1 MLLKVGELAR
11 RTGLTVRT
19 LHHYDEIG
27 LLKPA
32 GRSDTGYRLYSQ
44 ADVQRLHGIQ
54 ALRHLGLPLGD
65 IADLLAGEGMEP
77 GRIIERQIHALDL
90 QITQATELRARLA
103 LMRDGL
109 VAGAEPD
116 MGNWLETLALMAT
129 YGKYFSA
136 AELKRIFE
144 NWHTIEAEWVPLV
157 ERVRG
162 AMDQGLAIDTPLVQ
176 QLAQRWMVLM
186 LEWMGGDLD
195 LLERWGHMYRLE
207 PSAHGINNAPSSEV
221 IEYMER
227 AIGLRRAAL
236 GKYLQPS
243 DLERLGHVRAAQWQ
257 ALEDEVAG
265 LLREQQAPDSP
276 RGQAAVAHWTALMD
290 QLTRND
296 RQLRDKLLLATA
308 CDPLLSA
315 GALLSRAVRDYIGRA
330 LAKMLDPHA
339 T

>member
-1 MLLKVGELAR
+1 MLLRVGELAR

-27 LLKPA
+27 LLAPSA
-32 GRSDTGYRLYSQ
+32 RSDTGYRLYSP

-54 ALRHLGLPLGD
+54 ALRLLGLTLSD
-65 IADLLAGEGMEP
+65 IAELLAGEGMEP

-136 AELKRIFE
+136 AELKGIFE
-144 NWHTIEAEWVPLV
+144 NWHKIAAEWPPLV
-157 ERVRG
+157 ERVRQ

-176 QLAQRWMVLM
+176 QLAQRWMALM

-207 PSAHGINNAPSSEV
+207 PSAHGINHAPSSDM
-221 IEYMER
+221 IEFVER
-227 AIGLRRAAL
+227 AIKLRMAAL

-243 DLERLGHVRAAQWQ
+243 DFARLGHVRAAQWR

-265 LLREQQAPDSP
+265 LLQKQLAPDSP
-276 RGQAAVAHWTALMD
+276 RGQAAAAHWSMLMD
-290 QLTRND
+290 QLTRGD
-296 RQLRDKLLLATA
+296 RPLRDKLLQASA
-308 CDPLLSA
+308 SEPLLRS
-315 GALLSRAVRDYIGRA
+315 GAPLSPAVRDYIA
-330 LAKMLDPHA
+330 LASAKTA
-339 T
+339 

>member
-11 RTGLTVRT
+11 RAGLTVRT

-27 LLKPA
+27 LLKPS
-32 GRSDTGYRLYSQ
+32 GRSDTGYRLYSP

-54 ALRHLGLPLGD
+54 ALRLLGLPLGD
-65 IADLLAGEGMEP
+65 IADLLAGDGMEP
-77 GRIIERQIHALDL
+77 DRILERQIHALDL
-90 QITQATELRARLA
+90 QITQATELRGRLA

-109 VAGAEPD
+109 VAGADPD

-144 NWHTIEAEWVPLV
+144 NWRNIETEWAPLV
-157 ERVRG
+157 EQMRS
-162 AMDQGLAIDTPLVQ
+162 AMDQGLAIDAPPVQ
-176 QLAQRWMVLM
+176 RLANRWMVLM
-186 LEWMGGDLD
+186 LEWMGGDMD

-207 PSAHGINNAPSSEV
+207 PSAHGINNAPSSEMIAYV
-221 IEYMER
+221 ER
-227 AIGLRRAAL
+227 AIELRRAAL

-243 DLERLGHVRAAQWQ
+243 DLARLGHVGSAQWQ

-265 LLREQQAPDSP
+265 LLREQLAPDSP
-276 RGQAAVAHWTALMD
+276 RGQAALAHWSALMD

-296 RQLRDKLLLATA
+296 RQLRDRLLHASA
-308 CDPLLSA
+308 SEPLLRA
-315 GALLSRAVRDYIGRA
+315 GALLSSAVRDYIGLA
-330 LAKMLDPHA
+330 LAKNS
-339 T
+339 

>member
-27 LLKPA
+27 LLKPS
-32 GRSDTGYRLYSQ
+32 GRSGTGYRLYSQ

-54 ALRHLGLPLGD
+54 TLRLLGLPLGD
-65 IADLLAGEGMEP
+65 IADLLAGDGMEP

-90 QITQATELRARLA
+90 QIGQATELRGRLA

-116 MGNWLETLALMAT
+116 MGNWLETLALMST

-144 NWHTIEAEWVPLV
+144 NWHKIEAEWPPLV
-157 ERVRG
+157 EQVRS
-162 AMDQGLAIDTPLVQ
+162 AMDQGLPIDAPVVQ

-186 LEWMGGDLD
+186 REWMDGDMD

-207 PSAHGINNAPSSEV
+207 PSAHGINQAPSSD
-221 IEYMER
+221 IIDFMER
-227 AIGLRRAAL
+227 AIQLRMAAL
-236 GKYLQPS
+236 GKYLQPL
-243 DLERLGHVRAAQWQ
+243 DLARLGCVSTAQWQ
-257 ALEDEVAG
+257 ALEDKVTG
-265 LLREQQAPDSP
+265 LLQEQLAPDSP
-276 RGQAAVAHWTALMD
+276 RGQAAVAHWSRLMD
-290 QLTRND
+290 QLTRDD
-296 RQLRDKLLLATA
+296 RQLRDQLLRATA
-308 CDPLLSA
+308 NDPLLSA
-315 GALLSRAVRDYIGRA
+315 GALLGPAVRGYIG
-330 LAKMLDPHA
+330 LAIA
-339 T
+339 NNA

>member
-11 RTGLTVRT
+11 CTGLTVRT

-27 LLKPA
+27 LLTPS

-54 ALRHLGLPLGD
+54 ALRLLGLPLGD
-65 IADLLAGEGMEP
+65 IAGLLAGEGMEP

-90 QITQATELRARLA
+90 QITQATELRGRLA

-144 NWHTIEAEWVPLV
+144 NWPRIKDEWAPLV
-157 ERVRG
+157 ARVRST
-162 AMDQGLAIDTPLVQ
+162 MDQGLAIDSPQVQ

-186 LEWMGGDLD
+186 LEWMGGDMD

-207 PSAHGINNAPSSEV
+207 PSAHGINNAPSTEM
-221 IEYMER
+221 IEFVER
-227 AIGLRRAAL
+227 AIHLRMAAL

-243 DLERLGHVRAAQWQ
+243 DLARLGHVRTAQWQ
-257 ALEDEVAG
+257 ALEDEVTG
-265 LLREQQAPDSP
+265 LLQERLAPDSP
-276 RGQAAVAHWTALMD
+276 RGQAAVAHWSALMD

-296 RQLRDKLLLATA
+296 RQLRDRLLHASA
-308 CDPLLSA
+308 SEPLLRA
-315 GALLSRAVRDYIGRA
+315 GALLSAAVRDYIG
-330 LAKMLDPHA
+330 LAIAKSA
-339 T
+339 